1 MASRFSSQMSGQ
13 MAGWPDAMRVMSRKP
28 PAARRSRAACSSAR
42 SSASVISVAA
52 VRWGTW
58 RHDGDEAVV
67 AVGREGHHLGAE
79 ADDTTDA
86 TVANTLSSVL
96 GRRGEHPHR
105 ALEQVGVGA
114 VEALLLGAGHRVAAD
129 EAGVVDGGDAPASS
143 RCRRR

>member
-52 VRWGTW
+52 GEVG
-58 RHDGDEAVV
+58 HVAHHGDEAVV
-67 AVGREGHHLGAE
+67 ALGGEGHHLGAE
-79 ADDTTDA
+79 AGHDRRHRGEHGIA
-86 TVANTLSSVL
+86 RL
-96 GRRGEHPHR
+96 GRRREHPDG

-114 VEALLLGAGHRVAAD
+114 VEALLLGAGHRVAAE
-129 EAGVVDGGDAPASS
+129 EAGVVDGGHDRGLHA
-143 RCRRR
+143 CRRR